1 MIQMTNPVR
10 RVISPA
16 SIIEKEMSWE
26 IEEIG
31 EDSKSEVIVSNNK
44 DGGGIN
50 DVYVAVGK
58 NDMHVLQ
65 WALNHAISPGIRV
78 CLVHVFPPI
87 SYIPSPVGKL
97 SSSQLSRE
105 QVQAYINE
113 ESNRRKNLLEKY
125 IRLCNDAKVP
135 VDTVLVE
142 SKSPAKALLDL
153 ISVVNVTSLVIGT
166 KRSLPTIRV
175 MKGQGVGEYVQKNA
189 PAFCHVNVVG
199 EEGKKIK
206 KGQVVQLKGN
216 GNPSSLVHSRSQP
229 VIAKQS
235 NRNLFEW
242 MCFSPKSHGELG
254 RK

>member
-1 MIQMTNPVR
+1 
-10 RVISPA
+10 
-16 SIIEKEMSWE
+16 MSWE

-31 EDSKSEVIVSNNK
+31 EDSKSEVVSSNNK
-44 DGGGIN
+44 DGGLIN

-65 WALNHAISPGIRV
+65 WALDHAISPGIRV

-87 SYIPSPVGKL
+87 TYIPSPAGKL
-97 SSSQLSRE
+97 SSSKLSRE

-125 IRLCNDAKVP
+125 ICLCNDAKVP

-153 ISVVNVTSLVIGT
+153 ITVVNVTSLVIGA
-166 KRSLPTIRV
+166 KRSLSTIRV
-175 MKGQGVGEYVQKNA
+175 MKGHGMGEYVQKNA
-189 PAFCHVNVVG
+189 PAFCQVNVVG
-199 EEGKKIK
+199 EESKKIK
-206 KGQVVQLKGN
+206 KDQVLQLKGHCN
-216 GNPSSLVHSRSQP
+216 SRNQP
-229 VIAKQS
+229 EIAKQS

-242 MCFSPKSHGELG
+242 MCFSPKFHGDVDENNKTRVSIL
-254 RK
+254 

>member
-1 MIQMTNPVR
+1 
-10 RVISPA
+10 
-16 SIIEKEMSWE
+16 MSRE

-31 EDSKSEVIVSNNK
+31 EDNKSEVVISNNK
-44 DGGGIN
+44 DGGAMS

-65 WALNHAISPGIRV
+65 WALDHAISPGIRV

-87 SYIPSPVGKL
+87 TYIPSPVGKL

-105 QVQAYINE
+105 QVQAYISE

-153 ISVVNVTSLVIGT
+153 ITVVNVTSLVIGT
-166 KRSLPTIRV
+166 KRSISTIRLL
-175 MKGQGVGEYVQKNA
+175 KGHGVGEYIQKNA
-189 PAFCHVNVVG
+189 PAFCQVNVVG
-199 EEGKKIK
+199 EEGKKIN
-206 KGQVVQLKGN
+206 KGQVRQLKGN
-216 GNPSSLVHSRSQP
+216 CNPPSLVSSRSQP
-229 VIAKQS
+229 EIAKQS

-242 MCFSPKSHGELG
+242 MCFSPSSMET
-254 RK
+254 

>member
-1 MIQMTNPVR
+1 
-10 RVISPA
+10 
-16 SIIEKEMSWE
+16 MSWE

-31 EDSKSEVIVSNNK
+31 EDSKSEIVSNNK
-44 DGGGIN
+44 DAGVIN

-58 NDMHVLQ
+58 NDLHVLQ
-65 WALNHAISPGIRV
+65 WALDHAISPGIRV

-87 SYIPSPVGKL
+87 TYIPSPVGKL
-97 SSSQLSRE
+97 SSSQLSKE
-105 QVQAYINE
+105 QVQSYVNE
-113 ESNRRKNLLEKY
+113 ESNRRKNLMEKY

-153 ISVVNVTSLVIGT
+153 ITVVNVTSIVIGT
-166 KRSLPTIRV
+166 KRSLSTIRV
-175 MKGQGVGEYVQKNA
+175 MKGQGVGDYVQKNA
-189 PAFCHVNVVG
+189 PAFCQVNVVG

-206 KGQVVQLKGN
+206 KSQVLRLKEN
-216 GNPSSLVHSRSQP
+216 GNPPSLVHSRNQP
-229 VIAKQS
+229 EISKQS

-242 MCFSPKSHGELG
+242 ICFSPKFHGDVG

>member
-1 MIQMTNPVR
+1 
-10 RVISPA
+10 
-16 SIIEKEMSWE
+16 MSWE

-31 EDSKSEVIVSNNK
+31 EDSKSEAIISNNK
-44 DGGGIN
+44 DGGVIN

-65 WALNHAISPGIRV
+65 WALDHAISPGIRV

-87 SYIPSPVGKL
+87 TYIPSPVGKL

-113 ESNRRKNLLEKY
+113 ESNRRKNILEKY
-125 IRLCNDAKVP
+125 ISLCNDAKVP

-153 ISVVNVTSLVIGT
+153 ITVVNVTSLVIGT
-166 KRSLPTIRV
+166 KRSLSTIRV
-175 MKGQGVGEYVQKNA
+175 MKGHGVGEYVQKNA
-189 PAFCHVNVVG
+189 PAFCQVNVVG
-199 EEGKKIK
+199 EEGKKII

-216 GNPSSLVHSRSQP
+216 CNPPSLVHSQNQP
-229 VIAKQS
+229 EIAKQS

-242 MCFSPKSHGELG
+242 MCFSPKFHGDVG
-254 RK
+254 KK

>member
-1 MIQMTNPVR
+1 
-10 RVISPA
+10 
-16 SIIEKEMSWE
+16 MSWE

-31 EDSKSEVIVSNNK
+31 EDSKSEVISNK
-44 DGGGIN
+44 DGGVIN

-58 NDMHVLQ
+58 NDLHVLQ
-65 WALNHAISPGIRV
+65 WGLDHASSPGIRI

-87 SYIPSPVGKL
+87 TYIPSPVGKL
-97 SSSQLSRE
+97 SRSQLTQQ

-166 KRSLPTIRV
+166 KRSLSTIRAR
-175 MKGQGVGEYVQKNA
+175 KGQGVGEYVQKNA
-189 PAFCHVNVVG
+189 PSFCQVNVVG
-199 EEGKKIK
+199 EEGKKMK
-206 KGQVVQLKGN
+206 NGQVLQLKG
-216 GNPSSLVHSRSQP
+216 SQP
-229 VIAKQS
+229 EIAKQS
-235 NRNLFEW
+235 NRNLLEW
-242 MCFSPKSHGELG
+242 MCFSPKFHGDVG
-254 RK
+254 KK